1 MIGTKNGESINDV
14 IKGPI
19 SLFGAG
25 IVLIGVAMA
34 MANDWSSQVE
44 APDESILF
52 GGFLT
57 NLIYEINYYMFA
69 IIPLVV
75 VVGAIM
81 VALQL
86 MIRPAKNYQTGDDS
100 ALT

>member
-25 IVLIGVAMA
+25 IILIGVAMA
-34 MANDWSSQVE
+34 MANDWSSQIE

-52 GGFLT
+52 GGFVT
-57 NLIYEINYYMFA
+57 NMIYEIKYYMFA

-75 VVGAIM
+75 VAGAIM

-86 MIRPAKNYQTGDDS
+86 MIHPAKK
-100 ALT
+100 LPHR

>member
-34 MANDWSSQVE
+34 MANDWSSQIE
-44 APDESILF
+44 PPDESILF

-57 NLIYEINYYMFA
+57 SLIYEFKYYMFA
-69 IIPLVV
+69 IVPLIVV
-75 VVGAIM
+75 AGAIM

-86 MIRPAKNYQTGDDS
+86 VIHPTKYNR
-100 ALT
+100 